1 MRYAISLSLV
11 LVSAIFVSFVIEI
24 NEKMEVLSLSFA
36 RVPRNKLPN
45 QASWAF
51 YLPPLASLRRF
62 YILVKKYLLASGKLI
77 ITACVLVCVEERM
90 CARVEEHEHL
100 CK

>member
-1 MRYAISLSLV
+1 MHIYAFDCLNLKSDTILRWCFKTIFSMRYAISLSLV

-62 YILVKKYLLASGKLI
+62 YI
-77 ITACVLVCVEERM
+77 
-90 CARVEEHEHL
+90 
-100 CK
+100 